1 MFPIGKQFIYG
12 YNNWDSITCGF
23 PSFQAR
29 EAVEM
34 RAQVEKKMAQKEK
47 EKKEESL
54 RLLAQKAREESAGIR
69 RLDGRK
75 HARSLHSCIH

>member
-1 MFPIGKQFIYG
+1 
-12 YNNWDSITCGF
+12 
-23 PSFQAR
+23 
-29 EAVEM
+29 M

-69 RLDGRK
+69 RLDGRSHLYQGPANFLERGPK
-75 HARSLHSCIH
+75 C

>member
-1 MFPIGKQFIYG
+1 
-12 YNNWDSITCGF
+12 
-23 PSFQAR
+23 
-29 EAVEM
+29 M

-75 HARSLHSCIH
+75 HARSVHPLASCVTVVDLFICNDPHEK